1 MPDAVL
7 SARDQR
13 VLCFSPYSSWQP
25 HGGFEISVLHSLRLR
40 GAETRLVFCDGL
52 FTDCD
57 LHWQS
62 LRPKDR
68 MSCAT
73 CQSRTTG
80 MAVQMLMEYE
90 WVGRQIGPADRDE
103 AQRWVDSLSDEVLI
117 DATYGDYPVG
127 AWVKSS
133 INSHFRVSQID
144 LADPQIAAGYR
155 SYLFSGLLACW
166 ALDRLLDE
174 FDPTVLLLFNG
185 RLAPTRVA
193 LELARRR
200 GIRVVTHEVGAIK
213 NTMRLFENG
222 NCHMLEPL
230 KQIWRDWGDVPLQRH
245 ELEAI
250 ADYLQGRETG
260 RTVMKA
266 FSPPPQDPEGLR
278 AQLGLAPD
286 QRVWVAFTSS
296 DDEVISA
303 TQWTGCFPSQLDWL
317 QRTVEWFRSRPELQ
331 LVIRVHPNTAGRRA
345 RGNNLAQLQEME
357 RLRAMLPQNVQMV
370 MPEDIVS
377 TYTLME
383 LAEVGLTY
391 VSTVGLEMAC
401 KGKPVLVASG
411 CYISDLPFVKTVDA
425 LERYPELLDDMTDVP
440 DSAGLSWIQRR
451 AYRFAYGMFFRY
463 DLPFRLVGISSDN
476 QRIEFN
482 FKTGEEL
489 LSGRDAALD
498 RVVRILIEGEPVCR
512 APMRNDYLASE
523 RDERAWFSLGQADDD
538 GDSFFHP
545 GIAAWPLDGR
555 KETVYFHHPLWSG
568 HAWRKVV
575 ASYAGTFE
583 ASEDVTLAL
592 WLDPA
597 QGVSLEEASER
608 IVGAVIAA
616 GGNPEAMPDILLVPD
631 ELDAEGLARLYA
643 AADWVVPAED
653 ARQIDRAVK
662 TARPVLGSLTREE
675 WRESATARRYA
686 TRGG

>member
-7 SARDQR
+7 STRDQR

-25 HGGFEISVLHSLRLR
+25 HGAFEIAVLHSLRLR

-90 WVGRQIGPADRDE
+90 WIGRQIGPADRDE

-278 AQLGLAPD
+278 AQLGLAPGR
-286 QRVWVAFTSS
+286 RVWAAFTSS

-303 TQWTGCFPSQLDWL
+303 TQWTGCFPSQLDWIT
-317 QRTVEWFRSRPELQ
+317 RTVEWFRKNSDLE
-331 LVIRVHPNTAGRRA
+331 LVIRVHPNTAGKLA
-345 RGNNLAQLQEME
+345 RGNNLKQLEEME
-357 RLRAMLPQNVQMV
+357 RLRASLPANVRMV
-370 MPEDIVS
+370 MPEDAVS

-391 VSTVGLEMAC
+391 VSTAGLEMAC
-401 KGKPVLVASG
+401 KGKPILVGSG
-411 CYISDLPFVKTVDA
+411 CYISDLPFVKTVKSLDQFEPLLESMRELPDA
-425 LERYPELLDDMTDVP
+425 E
-440 DSAGLSWIQRR
+440 GQSWIRRR
-451 AYRFAYGMFFRY
+451 AYRFAYGFFLRY
-463 DLPFRLVGISSDN
+463 DMPFDLVKISPDN
-476 QRIEFN
+476 QKILFG
-482 FKTGEEL
+482 FKTGNEL
-489 LSGRDAALD
+489 LPGADVALD
-498 RVVRILIEGEPVCR
+498 RVVRILVADEPVLPPPRLSERLALDADERSWFGLQQAEEGEEHVFRPDL
-512 APMRNDYLASE
+512 P
-523 RDERAWFSLGQADDD
+523 
-538 GDSFFHP
+538 
-545 GIAAWPLDGR
+545 AWPLEDR
-555 KETVYFHHPLWSG
+555 KGTVFFHHPHWASP
-568 HAWRKVV
+568 AWREVLT
-575 ASYAGTFE
+575 SFAGTFE
-583 ASEDVTLAL
+583 AKDDVTLVL

-597 QGVSLEEASER
+597 QGLSIDV
-608 IVGAVIAA
+608 AA
-616 GGNPEAMPDILLVPD
+616 AQVMALLAEKGLLTEDTPDLLIVPD
-631 ELDAEGLARLYA
+631 ALTVEGLARLYA
-643 AADWVVPAED
+643 AADWIVPAGDEQQ
-653 ARQIDRAVK
+653 AERAAKVG
-662 TARPVLGSLTREE
+662 RRVLGSLAPEA
-675 WRESATARRYA
+675 WREAVGALSQRR
-686 TRGG
+686 